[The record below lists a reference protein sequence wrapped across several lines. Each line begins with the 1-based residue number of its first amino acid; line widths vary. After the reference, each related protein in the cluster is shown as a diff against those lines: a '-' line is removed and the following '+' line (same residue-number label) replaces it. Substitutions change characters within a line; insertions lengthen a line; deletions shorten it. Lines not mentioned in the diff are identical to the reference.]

1 MRNAA
6 LRITIAVVAG
16 AVSVAVAGCTMAT
29 EPAGPVR
36 TARPEKSFA
45 PIVATPLPT
54 PDVDAIADAAVFGK
68 WRRAPAYPTPKV
80 RETSVAA
87 CREQEVVGDL
97 PLKVLDARGEGEV
110 TIVFADDSAAAL
122 CFAKATREG
131 TATAA
136 ARPVAGYP
144 ETKALDP
151 EKLGVHDKEIIDA
164 GAGSRFVVVGRVGD
178 KVHDVG
184 ASFDDWTWGKAS
196 MAGGWYAIWWPGSEP
211 ALTIA
216 ASDARSIAIDGFT
229 P

>member
-1 MRNAA
+1 VRTVVLRVALAA
-6 LRITIAVVAG
+6 TVCLTAA
-16 AVSVAVAGCTMAT
+16 ACTMAT

-36 TARPEKSFA
+36 TADAEGTFA
-45 PIVATPLPT
+45 PIHATPLPT
-54 PDVDAIADAAVFGK
+54 PDVNAIANDAVFGK

-80 RETSVAA
+80 RATAEAA
-87 CREQEVVGDL
+87 CREQDEVGDL

-110 TIVFADDSAAAL
+110 TLVFADARTAVV
-122 CFAKATREG
+122 CFATAKDETSA
-131 TATAA
+131 TAT

-151 EKLGVHDKEIIDA
+151 EKLGIHDEEIVDA
-164 GAGSRFVVVGRVGD
+164 GARSRFIVVGRVGD

-196 MAGGWYAIWWPGSEP
+196 MADGWYAIWWPGSQP

-216 ASDARSIAIDGFT
+216 ASDSRSIAIDSYT